1 MKKYNPKPYQ
11 LPDYPDTD
19 VFEKEKLEEKELLSL
34 ELNLIVYDNDYTT
47 FSEMEELLQNVCQHT
62 IEESEQTA
70 ILIHS
75 KGKSVVKKGSYKKL
89 KPMLEAILDR
99 KISATIE

>member
-1 MKKYNPKPYQ
+1 MNKRNPKPYQ

-19 VFEKEKLEEKELLSL
+19 VMEKEKLEEKELLSL
-34 ELNLIVYDNDYTT
+34 ELNLIVYDNNFTT
-47 FSEMEELLQNVCQHT
+47 FHEMEELLQKVCQHS
-62 IEESEQTA
+62 IEESEQTTL
-70 ILIHS
+70 LIHS

>member
-1 MKKYNPKPYQ
+1 MSKRNPKPYQ

-19 VFEKEKLEEKELLSL
+19 VLEKEKIQEEELLSL
-34 ELNLIVYDNDYTT
+34 ELNLIIYDNDHTT
-47 FSEMEELLQNVCQHT
+47 FAEMEELLQNVCSHT
-62 IEESEQTA
+62 IEESEQTT

>member
-1 MKKYNPKPYQ
+1 MNKRNSKPYQ

-19 VFEKEKLEEKELLSL
+19 VIEKEKLEEEELLSL

-47 FSEMEELLQNVCQHT
+47 FGEMEELLQNVCHHSMV
-62 IEESEQTA
+62 ESEQ
-70 ILIHS
+70 IVLLIHS
-75 KGKSVVKKGSYKKL
+75 KGKSVVKKGSYKTL